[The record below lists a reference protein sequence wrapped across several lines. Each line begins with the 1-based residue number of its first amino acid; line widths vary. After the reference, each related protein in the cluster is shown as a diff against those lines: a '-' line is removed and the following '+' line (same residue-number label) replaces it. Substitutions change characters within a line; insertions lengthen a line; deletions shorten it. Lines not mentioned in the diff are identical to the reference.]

1 MPNEKLKQVYDK
13 LSKVAKVPDYAT
25 FEQKYSS
32 QEGFDSLYTK
42 IQKANIEVPDYNT
55 FKSRYYES
63 TTDPKTVLDSNI
75 KTLQDKKVNLNDTTK
90 QHQKPSIG
98 EVYSKV
104 NETDKSI
111 FIAIFIVSAL
121 FLKYLLS
128 RTNPSNKGSYL
139 QLTIL
144 ELFSRFF
151 NDLKEFLL
159 SIKKL
164 LLETP
169 IIKLFGYILLLPFLP
184 FILMFYFL
192 GIYKGV
198 KNKTT
203 RYKTIL
209 YSFCILILP
218 VIFYGLWILYNYGYF
233 KSEEKSNMV
242 VKTIET
248 EASTTNKKIEINI
261 DTSTIYGKLDHDFLS
276 GNFSVFKF
284 DDKNNF
290 FKTNIKVNYSNRM
303 LYAPGD
309 KKRTIVKFGIMDGKE
324 QFRCIINFQP
334 TNTRELTSD
343 EKKQLLSTE
352 SVTEILNSLKEY
364 YGKVDILD
372 ITENITVANQFS
384 TSYEYYLVSNLGGY
398 NYHIARQYSFYYK
411 GGNGGIQFYMD
422 SNNDSE
428 EFLVNKF
435 RKYNSVIN
443 RITNSLEI
451 EEQL

>member
-1 MPNEKLKQVYDK
+1 
-13 LSKVAKVPDYAT
+13 
-25 FEQKYSS
+25 
-32 QEGFDSLYTK
+32 
-42 IQKANIEVPDYNT
+42 
-55 FKSRYYES
+55 
-63 TTDPKTVLDSNI
+63 
-75 KTLQDKKVNLNDTTK
+75 
-90 QHQKPSIG
+90 
-98 EVYSKV
+98 
-104 NETDKSI
+104 
-111 FIAIFIVSAL
+111 
-121 FLKYLLS
+121 
-128 RTNPSNKGSYL
+128 
-139 QLTIL
+139 
-144 ELFSRFF
+144 
-151 NDLKEFLL
+151 
-159 SIKKL
+159 
-164 LLETP
+164 
-169 IIKLFGYILLLPFLP
+169 
-184 FILMFYFL
+184 
-192 GIYKGV
+192 
-198 KNKTT
+198 
-203 RYKTIL
+203 
-209 YSFCILILP
+209 
-218 VIFYGLWILYNYGYF
+218 
-233 KSEEKSNMV
+233 MV

-343 EKKQLLSTE
+343 EKKQLLSME

-451 EEQL
+451 EEQ